1 MKNYSGTCKL
11 PIMFKSLLLVLLM
24 FISSDVLFAQQND
37 LEIQGTSNN
46 LYVEHTVSPKENFYS
61 LGRTYNVN
69 PKELASYNHLHFQ
82 SGLDIGQIMK
92 IPLTKMNFTQ
102 STKVEPNYAL
112 VPVYHTVVAGET
124 LYRLGVNYNKV
135 SLASLKKWNNMSTDA
150 VSVGS
155 KMIVGYL
162 KVDKNLSSLEN
173 RGSNTASTEVVKEQK
188 EPNPILPAK
197 PEPAPQK
204 ITESAPVSQPN
215 QEAKKAAQPA
225 VSMVEKSN
233 GGFSGGVFKQLY
245 AEQTGN
251 KSNQN
256 RNGTGGVFKS
266 TSGWQDGK
274 YYCFSNDA
282 TAGTVLK
289 ITNNATRKV
298 IFAKV
303 LDTIPAIQQN
313 EGLIVLISNA
323 AASELGAGDNK
334 FDCVVNF

>member
-1 MKNYSGTCKL
+1 
-11 PIMFKSLLLVLLM
+11 MFKSLLLVLLM

-37 LEIQGTSNN
+37 LEIQGTSEN
-46 LYVEHTVSPKENFYS
+46 LYVEHTVLPKENFYS

-92 IPLTKMNFTQ
+92 IPLTKTNFTQ
-102 STKVEPNYAL
+102 STKVEPNYTL

-135 SLASLKKWNNMSTDA
+135 SLAYLKKWNNMSTDA

-162 KVDKNLSSLEN
+162 KVDKNLSTLEN
-173 RGSNTASTEVVKEQK
+173 KASNTASNEVVKEQK
-188 EPNPILPAK
+188 KSNPVLPPKPQPTPPPQQVTETAPARQPNP
-197 PEPAPQK
+197 
-204 ITESAPVSQPN
+204 
-215 QEAKKAAQPA
+215 EAKKAAQPA
-225 VSMVEKSN
+225 VNVVEKSN
-233 GGFSGGVFKQLY
+233 GGFSGGFFKQLY

-256 RNGTGGVFKS
+256 KSGTGGVFKS

-289 ITNNATRKV
+289 ITNNSTGKS

-313 EGLIVLISNA
+313 EGLIVVISNA

>member
-1 MKNYSGTCKL
+1 
-11 PIMFKSLLLVLLM
+11 MFKSLLLVLLM

-37 LEIQGTSNN
+37 LEIQGTSDN

-61 LGRTYNVN
+61 IGRTYNVN

-82 SGLDIGQIMK
+82 SGLDIGQTMK
-92 IPLTKMNFTQ
+92 IPLTKSNFTQ
-102 STKVEPNYAL
+102 STKAEPNYTL

-135 SLASLKKWNNMSTDA
+135 SLAYLKKWNNMSTDA

-162 KVDKNLSSLEN
+162 KVDKQLSTLDN
-173 RGSNTASTEVVKEQK
+173 KGSNTAGNEVVKEQK
-188 EPNPILPAK
+188 ESNPVLPPK
-197 PEPAPQK
+197 PQPASPPQQV
-204 ITESAPVSQPN
+204 TENTPASQPN
-215 QEAKKAAQPA
+215 PEAKKAAQPS
-225 VSMVEKSN
+225 VPVVEKSN
-233 GGFSGGVFKQLY
+233 GGFAGGFFKQLY

-256 RNGTGGVFKS
+256 KNGTGGVFKS

-289 ITNNATRKV
+289 ITNNATGKS

-313 EGLIVLISNA
+313 EGLIVVISNA

>member
-1 MKNYSGTCKL
+1 
-11 PIMFKSLLLVLLM
+11 MFKSLLLVLLM

-37 LEIQGTSNN
+37 LEIQGTSEN
-46 LYVEHTVSPKENFYS
+46 LYVEHTVLPKENFYS

-92 IPLTKMNFTQ
+92 IPLTKTNFTQ
-102 STKVEPNYAL
+102 STKVEPNYNL

-135 SLASLKKWNNMSTDA
+135 SLAYLKKWNNMSTDA

-162 KVDKNLSSLEN
+162 KVDKNLSTLEN
-173 RGSNTASTEVVKEQK
+173 KASNTASNEVVKEQK
-188 EPNPILPAK
+188 ESNPVLPTKPQPTPPPQQVTETAPARQPNP
-197 PEPAPQK
+197 
-204 ITESAPVSQPN
+204 
-215 QEAKKAAQPA
+215 EAKKAAQPA
-225 VSMVEKSN
+225 VNVVEKSN
-233 GGFSGGVFKQLY
+233 GGFSGGFFKQLY

-256 RNGTGGVFKS
+256 KSGTGGVFKS

-289 ITNNATRKV
+289 ITNNSTGKS

-303 LDTIPAIQQN
+303 LDTIPAIHQN
-313 EGLIVLISNA
+313 EGLIVVISNA

>member
-1 MKNYSGTCKL
+1 
-11 PIMFKSLLLVLLM
+11 MFKSLLLVLLM

-37 LEIQGTSNN
+37 LEIQGTSEN
-46 LYVEHTVSPKENFYS
+46 LYVEHTVLPKENFYS

-92 IPLTKMNFTQ
+92 IPLTKTNFTQ
-102 STKVEPNYAL
+102 STKVEPNYNL

-135 SLASLKKWNNMSTDA
+135 SLAYLKKWNNMSTDA

-162 KVDKNLSSLEN
+162 KVDKNLSTLEN
-173 RGSNTASTEVVKEQK
+173 KASNTASNEVVKEQK
-188 EPNPILPAK
+188 ESNPVLPTKPQPTPPPQQVTETAPARQPNP
-197 PEPAPQK
+197 
-204 ITESAPVSQPN
+204 
-215 QEAKKAAQPA
+215 EAKKAAQPA
-225 VSMVEKSN
+225 VNVVEKSN
-233 GGFSGGVFKQLY
+233 GGFSGGFFKQLY

-256 RNGTGGVFKS
+256 KSGTGGVFKS
-266 TSGWQDGK
+266 TSGWKDGK

-289 ITNNATRKV
+289 ITNNSTGKS

-313 EGLIVLISNA
+313 EGLIVVISNA

>member
-1 MKNYSGTCKL
+1 
-11 PIMFKSLLLVLLM
+11 MFKSLLLFILM
-24 FISSDVLFAQQND
+24 LITSDVLFGQQNE
-37 LEIQGTSNN
+37 LEIQGASDNF
-46 LYVEHTVSPKENFYS
+46 YVEHTVLPKENFYS
-61 LGRTYNVN
+61 IGRTYNVN

-82 SGLDIGQIMK
+82 SGLDIGQTMK
-92 IPLTKMNFTQ
+92 IPLTKSNFTQ
-102 STKVEPNYAL
+102 TTKVEPNYSL

-135 SLASLKKWNNMSTDA
+135 SLAYLKKWNNMSTDA
-150 VSVGS
+150 VSVGN

-162 KVDKNLSSLEN
+162 KVDKQLSTLDNNNSSPAGN
-173 RGSNTASTEVVKEQK
+173 PVVKEQK
-188 EPNPILPAK
+188 EANPILPSK
-197 PEPAPQK
+197 PEPKPPPQQVA
-204 ITESAPVSQPN
+204 ENNPVSQPN
-215 QEAKKAAQPA
+215 TEPKKAAQPA
-225 VSMVEKSN
+225 VIVSEKSN
-233 GGFSGGVFKQLY
+233 GSFASGVFKQLY

-256 RNGTGGVFKS
+256 KSGTGGVFKS

-289 ITNNATRKV
+289 ITNNSTGKS

-313 EGLIVLISNA
+313 EGLIVVVSNA

>member
-1 MKNYSGTCKL
+1 M
-11 PIMFKSLLLVLLM
+11 IKSLLLVLFT
-24 FISSDVLFAQQND
+24 FITSGILFAQQND
-37 LEIQGTSNN
+37 LEIQGTAENF
-46 LYVEHTVSPKENFYS
+46 YVEHTVSPKENFYS
-61 LGRTYNVN
+61 IGRTYNVN

-92 IPLTKMNFTQ
+92 IPLTKTNFNQ

-135 SLASLKKWNNMSTDA
+135 SLAYLKKWNNMSTDA

-155 KMIVGYL
+155 KMIIGYL

-173 RGSNTASTEVVKEQK
+173 KGSNTASNEVVKEQK
-188 EPNPILPAK
+188 ESNPVLPPK
-197 PEPAPQK
+197 PQPAPSQPQVAEN
-204 ITESAPVSQPN
+204 IPASQPN
-215 QEAKKAAQPA
+215 AQTKKTAQPA
-225 VSMVEKSN
+225 AAIVEKSN
-233 GGFSGGVFKQLY
+233 GGFSGGFFKQLY
-245 AEQTGN
+245 TEQTGN
-251 KSNQN
+251 KANQN
-256 RNGTGGVFKS
+256 KNGTGGVFKS

-289 ITNNATRKV
+289 ITNNSTGKS

-303 LDTIPAIQQN
+303 LDTIPLIQQN
-313 EGLIVLISNA
+313 EGLIVVISNA
-323 AASELGAGDNK
+323 AASELGAGDNR